1 MSIQDMYKVKKKRAV
16 DPNAPPRPNLMTH
29 EVKLRTA
36 QQTVEALEN
45 QVRILTARIE
55 SLEAK
60 GRSQTQ
66 YLQGLHDSVTN
77 LRNSR
82 R

>member
-36 QQTVEALEN
+36 QQTIEAMEA
-45 QVRILTARIE
+45 QVRMMTARIE

-60 GRSQTQ
+60 ARGQTQ
-66 YLQGLHDSVTN
+66 YLQALHDTVS
-77 LRNSR
+77 RNK
-82 R
+82 

>member
-1 MSIQDMYKVKKKRAV
+1 MSYLKDMYKIKKKRPV

-36 QQTVEALEN
+36 QQTIEAMETQVRVMTARVEALE
-45 QVRILTARIE
+45 
-55 SLEAK
+55 AK
-60 GRSQTQ
+60 ARSQTQ
-66 YLQGLHDSVTN
+66 YLQALHDQVVK
-77 LRNSR
+77 R

>member
-36 QQTVEALEN
+36 QQTIEALEQ
-45 QVRILTARIE
+45 QVRVMTARVE
-55 SLEAK
+55 SMEAK
-60 GRSQTQ
+60 MRNQTQ
-66 YLQGLHDSVTN
+66 YLQALHDTVR
-77 LRNSR
+77 RNK
-82 R
+82 

>member
-1 MSIQDMYKVKKKRAV
+1 MSYLKDMYKIKKKRHV

-36 QQTVEALEN
+36 QQTIDAMETQVRVMAARVEALE
-45 QVRILTARIE
+45 
-55 SLEAK
+55 AK
-60 GRSQTQ
+60 ARSQTQ
-66 YLQGLHDSVTN
+66 YLQALHDQVSK
-77 LRNSR
+77 R

>member
-45 QVRILTARIE
+45 QVRMMTARIE
-55 SLEAK
+55 SLETKA
-60 GRSQTQ
+60 RSQTQ
-66 YLQGLHDSVTN
+66 YLQALHDTIR
-77 LRNSR
+77 RNR
-82 R
+82 

>member
-1 MSIQDMYKVKKKRAV
+1 MYKFKKKRPV

-36 QQTVEALEN
+36 QQTIEAMEQ
-45 QVRILTARIE
+45 QVRVMTARVE

-60 GRSQTQ
+60 LRNQTD
-66 YLQGLHDSVTN
+66 YLQALHNTIKN
-77 LRNSR
+77 NR
-82 R
+82 

>member
-1 MSIQDMYKVKKKRAV
+1 MSYLKDMYKVKKKRAV

-45 QVRILTARIE
+45 QVRIMTARIE

-60 GRSQTQ
+60 ARSQTQ
-66 YLQGLHDSVTN
+66 YLQALHDQVIKHK
-77 LRNSR
+77 
-82 R
+82 

>member
-1 MSIQDMYKVKKKRAV
+1 MYKVKKKRAV

-45 QVRILTARIE
+45 QVRVMTARIE

-60 GRSQTQ
+60 SRSQTQ
-66 YLQGLHDSVTN
+66 YLQALHDTVR
-77 LRNSR
+77 RNK
-82 R
+82 

>member
-1 MSIQDMYKVKKKRAV
+1 MNYLKDMYKVKKKRAV

-45 QVRILTARIE
+45 QVRVMTARVE
-55 SLEAK
+55 ALEAK
-60 GRSQTQ
+60 ARSQTQ
-66 YLQGLHDSVTN
+66 YLQALHDQVIK
-77 LRNSR
+77 RK
-82 R
+82 

>member
-36 QQTVEALEN
+36 QQTIETLEN
-45 QVRILTARIE
+45 QLRIVTARVE
-55 SLEAK
+55 SMEAK
-60 GRSQTQ
+60 MRNQTQ
-66 YLQGLHDSVTN
+66 YLQALHDTV
-77 LRNSR
+77 R
-82 R
+82 RSK

>member
-36 QQTVEALEN
+36 QQTIDALEQ
-45 QVRILTARIE
+45 QVRVMTARVE
-55 SLEAK
+55 SMEAK
-60 GRSQTQ
+60 MRNQTQ
-66 YLQGLHDSVTN
+66 YLQALHDTVR
-77 LRNSR
+77 RNK
-82 R
+82 

>member
-36 QQTVEALEN
+36 QQTIEALEN
-45 QVRILTARIE
+45 QVRIMVARVE
-55 SLEAK
+55 SLETKA
-60 GRSQTQ
+60 RSQTQ
-66 YLQGLHDSVTN
+66 YLQALHDSVS
-77 LRNSR
+77 RNK
-82 R
+82 

>member
-1 MSIQDMYKVKKKRAV
+1 MSYLKDMYKVKKKRAV

-45 QVRILTARIE
+45 QVRIMTARIE

-60 GRSQTQ
+60 ARSQTQ
-66 YLQGLHDSVTN
+66 YLQALHDQVVKHK
-77 LRNSR
+77 
-82 R
+82 

>member
-45 QVRILTARIE
+45 QVRIMTARVE
-55 SLEAK
+55 ALEAK
-60 GRSQTQ
+60 ARSQTQ
-66 YLQGLHDSVTN
+66 YLQALHDTVS
-77 LRNSR
+77 RNK
-82 R
+82 

>member
-1 MSIQDMYKVKKKRAV
+1 MSYLKDMYKVKKKRAV

-45 QVRILTARIE
+45 QVRVMTARIE

-60 GRSQTQ
+60 ARGQTQ
-66 YLQGLHDSVTN
+66 YLQALHDQVVK
-77 LRNSR
+77 RK
-82 R
+82 

>member
-45 QVRILTARIE
+45 QVRAMSNRVE

-60 GRSQTQ
+60 LRSQTQ
-66 YLQGLHDSVTN
+66 YLQALHDTVR
-77 LRNSR
+77 RNK
-82 R
+82 

>member
-1 MSIQDMYKVKKKRAV
+1 MSYLKDMYKVKKKRAV

-36 QQTVEALEN
+36 QQTVEALET
-45 QVRILTARIE
+45 QVRVMTARIE

-60 GRSQTQ
+60 ARSQTQ
-66 YLQGLHDSVTN
+66 YLQALHDTVS
-77 LRNSR
+77 RNK
-82 R
+82 

>member
-1 MSIQDMYKVKKKRAV
+1 MSIQDMYKVKKKRPV

-36 QQTVEALEN
+36 QQTIEAME
-45 QVRILTARIE
+45 QQIQIMTARVE

-60 GRSQTQ
+60 LRNQTQ
-66 YLQGLHDSVTN
+66 IGRAHV
-77 LRNSR
+77 
-82 R
+82 

>member
-45 QVRILTARIE
+45 QVRVMSARVE
-55 SLEAK
+55 ALEAK
-60 GRSQTQ
+60 ARSQTQ
-66 YLQGLHDSVTN
+66 YLQALHDTVS
-77 LRNSR
+77 RNK
-82 R
+82 

>member
-36 QQTVEALEN
+36 QQTIEALEQ
-45 QVRILTARIE
+45 QVRVMTARVE
-55 SLEAK
+55 SMEAK
-60 GRSQTQ
+60 MRNQTQ
-66 YLQGLHDSVTN
+66 YLQALHDTVR
-77 LRNSR
+77 RNR
-82 R
+82 

>member
-45 QVRILTARIE
+45 QVRIMTTRIE

-60 GRSQTQ
+60 LRSQTQ
-66 YLQGLHDSVTN
+66 YLQALHDTVR
-77 LRNSR
+77 RNK
-82 R
+82 

>member
-1 MSIQDMYKVKKKRAV
+1 MSYLKDMYKVKKKRAV

-45 QVRILTARIE
+45 QVRILTARLE
-55 SLEAK
+55 ALEAK
-60 GRSQTQ
+60 GRNQTQ
-66 YLQGLHDSVTN
+66 YLQALHDQV
-77 LRNSR
+77 LKRQ
-82 R
+82 

>member
-1 MSIQDMYKVKKKRAV
+1 MSYLKDMYKVKKKRAV

-45 QVRILTARIE
+45 QVRVMTARIE

-60 GRSQTQ
+60 ARSQTQ
-66 YLQGLHDSVTN
+66 YLQALHDQVVK
-77 LRNSR
+77 RK
-82 R
+82 

>member
-1 MSIQDMYKVKKKRAV
+1 MYKVKKKRAV

-36 QQTVEALEN
+36 QQTIQMMEEQVRILSSRVEALERKLQN
-45 QVRILTARIE
+45 QTA
-55 SLEAK
+55 
-60 GRSQTQ
+60 
-66 YLQGLHDSVTN
+66 YMQGLHDTVTN

-82 R
+82 RS

>member
-1 MSIQDMYKVKKKRAV
+1 MSYLTDMYKVKKKRAV

-45 QVRILTARIE
+45 QVRIMTARIE

-60 GRSQTQ
+60 ARSQTQ
-66 YLQGLHDSVTN
+66 YLQALHDQVVKHK
-77 LRNSR
+77 
-82 R
+82 

>member
-36 QQTVEALEN
+36 QQTIEELEQ
-45 QVRILTARIE
+45 QVRVMTARVE
-55 SLEAK
+55 SMEAK
-60 GRSQTQ
+60 MRNQTQ
-66 YLQGLHDSVTN
+66 YLQALHDTVR
-77 LRNSR
+77 RNR
-82 R
+82 

>member
-1 MSIQDMYKVKKKRAV
+1 MSYLKDMYKVKKKRAV

-45 QVRILTARIE
+45 QVRIMTARVE
-55 SLEAK
+55 ALEAK
-60 GRSQTQ
+60 ARSQTQ
-66 YLQGLHDSVTN
+66 YLQALHDQVVK
-77 LRNSR
+77 RK
-82 R
+82 

>member
-1 MSIQDMYKVKKKRAV
+1 MSYLKDMYKIKKKRPV

-36 QQTVEALEN
+36 QQTIDAMETQVRVMAARVEALE
-45 QVRILTARIE
+45 
-55 SLEAK
+55 AK
-60 GRSQTQ
+60 ARSQTQ
-66 YLQGLHDSVTN
+66 YLQALHDQVSK
-77 LRNSR
+77 R